1 MAKNRLT
8 PIKTKPLPIKQPKKK
23 ETGVL
28 KIMYGN
34 KVLKEFLTEN
44 VYALYNTLK
53 SLSKRD
59 TGTYANLP
67 KNFKAVF
74 VEKSIN

>member
-1 MAKNRLT
+1 MKKVKDPVIIDKDNMASYKG
-8 PIKTKPLPIKQPKKK
+8 K
-23 ETGVL
+23 EGVL
-28 KIMYGN
+28 KVMYGN
-34 KVLKEFLTEN
+34 KVLKEFITEN

-67 KNFKAVF
+67 QNFKAVF
-74 VEKSIN
+74 VEQPIK

>member
-1 MAKNRLT
+1 MKKTEGVIIDKSNMAEYKG
-8 PIKTKPLPIKQPKKK
+8 K
-23 ETGVL
+23 TGVL
-28 KIMYGN
+28 TIMYQN

-67 KNFKAVF
+67 QNFKAVF
-74 VEKSIN
+74 VEQPID

>member
-1 MAKNRLT
+1 MVKA
-8 PIKTKPLPIKQPKKK
+8 KQPVIIDKDNKASYKGK
-23 ETGVL
+23 EGVL
-28 KIMYGN
+28 KVMYGN
-34 KVLKEFLTEN
+34 KVLKEFITEN

-67 KNFKAVF
+67 QNFKAVF
-74 VEKSIN
+74 VEQPIK

>member
-1 MAKNRLT
+1 MK
-8 PIKTKPLPIKQPKKK
+8 KTEAVVIDKSNMLAFKGK
-23 ETGVL
+23 EGVL
-28 KIMYGN
+28 TVMYQN

-44 VYALYNTLK
+44 AYALYNTLK
-53 SLSKRD
+53 SLAKRD

-74 VEKSIN
+74 VEKKIS

>member
-1 MAKNRLT
+1 MK
-8 PIKTKPLPIKQPKKK
+8 KVKQPVTICK
-23 ETGVL
+23 ENMAEYKGKEGVL
-28 KIMYGN
+28 KIMYQN
-34 KVLKEFLTEN
+34 KVLKEFWTEN

-67 KNFKAVF
+67 QNFKAVF
-74 VEKSIN
+74 VEQKIGQ

>member
-1 MAKNRLT
+1 MVKA
-8 PIKTKPLPIKQPKKK
+8 KQPVIIDK
-23 ETGVL
+23 ENMAAYKGKTGIL

-74 VEKSIN
+74 VEKPIN